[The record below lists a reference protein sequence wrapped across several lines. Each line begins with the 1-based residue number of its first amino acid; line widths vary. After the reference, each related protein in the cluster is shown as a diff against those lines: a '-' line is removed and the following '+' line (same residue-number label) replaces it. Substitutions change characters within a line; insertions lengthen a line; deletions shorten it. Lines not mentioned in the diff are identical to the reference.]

1 MHCSDMTSFRRQSLA
16 ECSFSRHLLLR
27 QWQTTSYQAGW
38 RFRAD
43 WFLPEVRTVVAS
55 LGTSARVPAP
65 TAKSLGAAR
74 ARNGVS
80 ISETMTDFRALFAAA
95 GETLD
100 VEALQSLAEGW
111 AEAMETAPAVSCT
124 DVYTGLA
131 TQAHF
136 RRRIH
141 ELSTSGAEKPGTLVL
156 AIISIAGPRN
166 SPNHCWTLLA
176 RSGEAVN
183 SELEGTGA
191 MAMYQNSAI
200 HVLFP
205 LSESNI
211 SRVIRCKNTV
221 EALGNGALS
230 PARAKF
236 YPLPSAAA
244 ATTPHGSSSTKK

>member
-1 MHCSDMTSFRRQSLA
+1 M
-16 ECSFSRHLLLR
+16 
-27 QWQTTSYQAGW
+27 
-38 RFRAD
+38 
-43 WFLPEVRTVVAS
+43 VAS
-55 LGTSARVPAP
+55 LETSATVPAP

-80 ISETMTDFRALFAAA
+80 ITETMTDFRALFTAA
-95 GETLD
+95 GETVD

-111 AEAMETAPAVSCT
+111 AEAMETAPPLSCT

-141 ELSTSGAEKPGTLVL
+141 EISTSGSERPGTLVL
-156 AIISIAGPRN
+156 AIISIASPHN
-166 SPNHCWTLLA
+166 SQNHCWTLLA
-176 RSGEAVN
+176 RIGEAVN
-183 SELEGTGA
+183 GQLDGTGA

-205 LSESNI
+205 LSQSNI
-211 SRVIRCKNTV
+211 SRVIGCKIAV
-221 EALGNGALS
+221 EALGDGALS
-230 PARAKF
+230 PARTKF

-244 ATTPHGSSSTKK
+244 ATASAPHDSSSATN